1 MELSLAE
8 TIYGKDSVSVP
19 TELSLAQSG
28 VKG

>member
-8 TIYGKDSVSVP
+8 SIHVKDSVSVP
-19 TELSLAQSG
+19 TELSLAQGG